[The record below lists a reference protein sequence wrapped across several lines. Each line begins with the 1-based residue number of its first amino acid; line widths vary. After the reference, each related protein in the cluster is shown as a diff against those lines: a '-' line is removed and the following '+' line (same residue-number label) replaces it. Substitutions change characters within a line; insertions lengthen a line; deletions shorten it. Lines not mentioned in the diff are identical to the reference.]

1 MGDQQAEPSEFLSL
15 AEAAKLVGLHPT
27 ALLRRIQ
34 SGRLRHVRIGNT
46 YGTTLQWI
54 SESVAP
60 GKMGRPPKQLPD
72 HLRPADSTHVPRNS
86 QAPEDD
92 GLNR

>member
-1 MGDQQAEPSEFLSL
+1 VGNEQAEPSEFLSL

-34 SGRLRHVRIGNT
+34 SGRLRHVRIGST

-54 SESVAP
+54 SESEKP
-60 GKMGRPPKQLPD
+60 GKMGRPPKQLPA
-72 HLRPADSTHVPRNS
+72 HLRPADSAPLPDGETVPKGKG
-86 QAPEDD
+86 P
-92 GLNR
+92 L